1 VRSDRILLQD
11 ILESIAEVVENTP
24 KSETDFDAN
33 KFVRSHLLRH
43 IQIIGEASWRVSQA
57 VKDAHTEVP
66 WRQIAG
72 MRHVLVHD
80 YFQVNW
86 SRVYITAREHV
97 PVLKTQIEAILV
109 SLSHDANP

>member
-43 IQIIGEASWRVSQA
+43 IQIIGEASW
-57 VKDAHTEVP
+57 
-66 WRQIAG
+66 
-72 MRHVLVHD
+72 
-80 YFQVNW
+80 